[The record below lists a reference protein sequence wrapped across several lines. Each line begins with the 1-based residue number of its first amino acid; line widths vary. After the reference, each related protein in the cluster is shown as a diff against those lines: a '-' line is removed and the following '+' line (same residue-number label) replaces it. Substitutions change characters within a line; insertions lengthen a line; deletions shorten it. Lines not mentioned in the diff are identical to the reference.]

1 MMPTMIAA
9 FVAALLAGTQVPAT
23 ESTTTTADNTGVA
36 ETTETKVPETDKD
49 PNRITREGL
58 EVNFSSRPMIGR
70 WADERDMM
78 RGDRAR
84 IRFEIN
90 DAETGEPVE
99 GLYPGAWMDHSADK
113 DASLSC
119 REKTGMY
126 LSGNTGIRPLL
137 DMNSYF
143 VMVMN
148 NDATISVIDPSVLV
162 AGVKDNFYTQI
173 ILKRPGGDWSTTEDG
188 KRMFVS
194 MPRADEVA
202 VIDTQKFETTG
213 YIETGTQPLRV
224 ALQPDER
231 YLWVGFR
238 GRAGEASGVTV
249 IDTQTL
255 KPVAEIETGEGHHEL
270 AFSEDSRYAFV
281 SNRES
286 GTVTV
291 VDIETLEPL
300 ANVAVGDVAISV
312 AYSPLSKL
320 AYAADG
326 RTGRVSVIDP
336 ASQKIVSHF
345 DTQPGAGP
353 MRFEPEGRW
362 GFLVNPTASR
372 VSVIDASDNSLAY
385 ELRIEDLPYQVSFS
399 RNFAYVRAMSS
410 STVSM
415 INLSELESGEKP
427 PINTFEAGSTSP
439 DRVND
444 LSIAGSVSAVPTEA
458 AVIVA
463 NPADDNLYF
472 YMEGMNF
479 PRGSFRSYG
488 HSPRA
493 VTVVDRAL
501 REVEAGVYQ
510 SEIRLPMAGK
520 FDVAFVLDAPRIMH
534 CFTMNVDENP
544 AMAQKEL
551 PPSVEYLV
559 EDRQVVIDEDFRLRF
574 RLVNPNDDSVMD
586 GIEDVSVRYFQAPN
600 RGRTDLAASEV
611 EPGVYEA
618 ALGLPR
624 SGLYYV
630 YVAAPSR
637 DLGFDD
643 LPYLSLRAVTARAV
657 EAVAEGASGKEKKGD
672 DNEN

>member
-1 MMPTMIAA
+1 MVPTMMAA
-9 FVAALLAGTQVPAT
+9 FVAALLAATPVSAT
-23 ESTTTTADNTGVA
+23 ESSTTTADNTGVA
-36 ETTETKVPETDKD
+36 ATTEAKAPKAGD
-49 PNRITREGL
+49 PNLITREGL
-58 EVNFSSRPMIGR
+58 DVTFSSRPMVGR
-70 WADERDMM
+70 WVDERDMM

-99 GLYPGAWMDHSADK
+99 GLYPGAWMDHSVDENAN
-113 DASLSC
+113 LSC

-126 LSGNTGIRPLL
+126 LSGSTGIRPLL

-148 NDATISVIDPSVLV
+148 RDSTISVIDPAVLV
-162 AGVKDNFYTQI
+162 AGVEDNFFTQI
-173 ILKRPGGDWSTTEDG
+173 ILKRPAGDWTTTEDE

-194 MPRADEVA
+194 MPRAHEVA
-202 VIDTQKFETTG
+202 VVDTVKFETTD
-213 YIETGTQPLRV
+213 YIKTGTEPLRV

-238 GRAGEASGVTV
+238 GRVGEPGGVTV

-255 KPVAEIETGEGHHEL
+255 EPVAEIETGEGHHEL

-281 SNRES
+281 SNRDS

-291 VDIETLEPL
+291 VDIETLEIL
-300 ANVAVGDVAISV
+300 ADVAVGDVAISL
-312 AYSPLSKL
+312 AYSPLSQRV
-320 AYAADG
+320 YAADG
-326 RTGRVSVIDP
+326 RSGRVSVIDP
-336 ASQKIVSHF
+336 ESQKIVGHF
-345 DTQPGAGP
+345 DTRPGVGP

-362 GFLVNPTASR
+362 GFLLNPTAGR
-372 VSVIDASDNSLAY
+372 VSVIDASDNSLAH
-385 ELRIEDLPYQVSFS
+385 EIRIEDLPYQVSFS

-410 STVSM
+410 SRVSM
-415 INLSELESGEKP
+415 INLSELGGSEP
-427 PINTFEAGSTSP
+427 PPVNTFEAGSEAP
-439 DRVND
+439 DRVD
-444 LSIAGSVSAVPTEA
+444 SLSIADSVAAVPTEA

-501 REVEAGVYQ
+501 REVEPGVYQ
-510 SEIRLPMAGK
+510 SEIKLPMSGK
-520 FDVAFVLDAPRIMH
+520 FDVAFVLDAPRVMH
-534 CFTMNVDENP
+534 CFSMWVDENP
-544 AMAQKEL
+544 AFTREEK

-559 EDRQVVIDEDFRLRF
+559 TDRQVVINQDYRLRF
-574 RLVNPNDDSVMD
+574 RLVNPNDGSLMAA
-586 GIEDVSVRYFQAPN
+586 IEDVKVRYFQAPN

-624 SGLYYV
+624 SGNYYV

-637 DLGFDD
+637 GLGFDD

-657 EAVAEGASGKEKKGD
+657 EAAADDTSGQQGKGD
-672 DNEN
+672 GNED